1 MVPPLLWAV
10 PPPSLSSSPPK
21 QPPSCPVCSWTR
33 DGIEGVE
40 VECRKP
46 LSGRT
51 DPVPWARICP
61 ARGLTTAVAVDQEG
75 SYAAVTVYGA
85 QGQRILRSPSA
96 EAAAAVALPH
106 SQVPA
111 GQCGGWVACA
121 WHGQLPRT

>member
-1 MVPPLLWAV
+1 MCTPWRAT
-10 PPPSLSSSPPK
+10 
-21 QPPSCPVCSWTR
+21 CCRWTR

-51 DPVPWARICP
+51 DPLPWARICP
-61 ARGLTTAVAVDQEG
+61 ARGLTTAVTVDQEA

-106 SQVPA
+106 SQARDQAA
-111 GQCGGWVACA
+111 GRTWAAAGGWA
-121 WHGQLPRT
+121 